1 LASTP
6 VPQAAAE
13 VTPASPA
20 EPGASP
26 ADAARLRA
34 AALHAERL
42 RLYARGVG
50 SAFGAQLVALPL
62 IVAALWEQ
70 VPRQPLLVWL
80 ALCIVLLLLR
90 WALVWPVRDAL
101 RRVAATPRAGTLAA
115 AQGVPLWRLAVGVA
129 LSGLGW
135 GLAALML
142 WPPPGSV
149 AQVFLVFVCAGMAAG
164 SLVLTAF
171 DVRASL
177 SFALL
182 ALLPVAAQLL
192 LQGDAAGYSMALMVA
207 VFIGFLALTGWR
219 AQRNLLETVAARV
232 DDALRQRELLAQQQR
247 REQLAEALARQTSA
261 LQITLDSMD
270 QGILSLG
277 PDGRLQFYNQRLVAL
292 TGLPTTLLDT
302 RPTMAEIAGWQAAQ
316 GEFGPELAHFDPISR
331 DIMSRWQR
339 GEAVQFPPR
348 YLRRTPD
355 GRMLEVHSRY
365 LDDGSLVRTFSDVSA
380 FFETQQRLQASQAQ
394 ADKLALVAAH
404 TADAVV
410 ITDAGFHIEW
420 VNDAFTAMTGW
431 TLAEAQGRYPVELL
445 HPEGLDIEAVAR
457 VDEQIHRSGQGSGEL
472 MQRARDGR
480 LYWCALQV
488 QAVHDEAGQL
498 RHYISVS
505 RDITQRRADETAL
518 RAARDE
524 AERASRAKSDFL
536 SSMSHELRTPMNAI
550 LGFAQLLE
558 LDPAAPLTPRQ
569 REQVQH
575 ILRAGAHLLALI
587 NDVLDLA
594 RVEAGKQPM
603 LIEAVP
609 VGPLLRE
616 CVALVRPLAAARGIA
631 LDIDVRDDT
640 ATGTDASIDA
650 GAGPS
655 VRADRLRL
663 RQVLLN
669 LLSNAIKYNHAEGRV
684 RCAVASVRHGDGPP
698 EVLLSVSDTGPGLDA
713 AERERLFQPFER
725 LGAEGGMV
733 EGAGIGL
740 ALSRQLM
747 ALMDG
752 RIEVDS
758 RTGEGSTFRLVL
770 PAGAAE
776 VTPPAATV
784 HAARVGQVAHQG
796 SAAAVDLPLAAAP
809 PASAPALR
817 VRRVLYIEDNPVNL
831 MLMEATL
838 EGERGVQ
845 LATAPLPAL
854 GLELAFNDPPD
865 LVLLDIQLPGMDGFE
880 VLRRLRADPR
890 TAAVPVVAVSANAMP
905 DDLARARQAGFDD
918 YLTKPL
924 DLARLR
930 AVVQQPWRGAPVT
943 DG

>member
-1 LASTP
+1 VASMP
-6 VPQAAAE
+6 AAD
-13 VTPASPA
+13 PA
-20 EPGASP
+20 GATALHDS
-26 ADAARLRA
+26 
-34 AALHAERL
+34 ALHAERL
-42 RLYARGVG
+42 RLHGRSLG
-50 SAFGAQLVALPL
+50 SAFGAQLVTAPL
-62 IVAALWEQ
+62 ILAVLWPQ
-70 VPRQPLLVWL
+70 MPRQPLLVWL
-80 ALCIVLLLLR
+80 ALFLALLLLR
-90 WALVWPVRDAL
+90 LVLVWPALQAL
-101 RRVAATPRAGTLAA
+101 RRAA
-115 AQGVPLWRLAVGVA
+115 AAPPASALAPPEPVPLWRPGLGVA

-135 GLAALML
+135 GLLSLLA

-149 AQVFLVFVCAGMAAG
+149 EQVFVVFVCAGMAAG

-182 ALLPVAAQLL
+182 ALGPVAAQLL

-219 AQRNLLETVAARV
+219 AQGNLLETVAARV

-247 REQLAEALARQTSA
+247 REQLAEALARQTAA

-292 TGLPTTLLDT
+292 TGLPAALLDT
-302 RPTMAEIAGWQAAQ
+302 RPTMAEIAAWQSAQ

-331 DIMSRWQR
+331 EIMSRWQR
-339 GEAVQFPPR
+339 GERVEFPPR

-410 ITDAGFHIEW
+410 ITDEGFRIEW
-420 VNDAFTAMTGW
+420 VNEGFTRMTGW
-431 TLAEAQGRYPVELL
+431 TLTEAQGRYPIELL
-445 HPEGLDIEAVAR
+445 HPDGLDIEAVAR
-457 VDEQIHRSGQGSGEL
+457 LDEEIRRSGRGSGEL

-558 LDPAAPLTPRQ
+558 LDQSSPLTPRQ

-575 ILRAGAHLLALI
+575 ILRAGGHLLALI

-603 LIEAVP
+603 LMEAVA

-616 CVALVRPLAAARGIA
+616 CVALVRPLAAARGITLECA
-631 LDIDVRDDT
+631 APGDET
-640 ATGTDASIDA
+640 AGL
-650 GAGPS
+650 GARGPR
-655 VRADRLRL
+655 VLADRLRL

-669 LLSNAIKYNHAEGRV
+669 LLSNAIKYNQAEGRV
-684 RCAVASVRHGDGPP
+684 RCTLATVENDDGQAA
-698 EVLLSVSDTGPGLDA
+698 LALSVTDTGLGLDA
-713 AERERLFQPFER
+713 ADRERLFQPFER
-725 LGAEGGMV
+725 LGAEGGAV

-747 ALMDG
+747 ALMEG

-758 RTGEGSTFRLVL
+758 SVGAGSTFRLVL
-770 PAGAAE
+770 PLVPDEPALPGAGEAVRAEAGELPDSTPAVARPAAGA
-776 VTPPAATV
+776 
-784 HAARVGQVAHQG
+784 VGT
-796 SAAAVDLPLAAAP
+796 
-809 PASAPALR
+809 
-817 VRRVLYIEDNPVNL
+817 RRVLYIEDNPVNL
-831 MLMEATL
+831 MLMEAVL
-838 EGERGVQ
+838 EGERGVR

-865 LVLLDIQLPGMDGFE
+865 LVLLDIQLPGMDGYE
-880 VLRRLRADPR
+880 VLRRLRDDPR
-890 TAAVPVVAVSANAMP
+890 TAAVPVIAVSANAMP

-924 DLARLR
+924 DLERLR
-930 AVVQQPWRGAPVT
+930 KVVLQAWPRAPVT